1 MFIELPSD
9 LSDEAIYQISE
20 FLQEL
25 VMMFESAH
33 ILQLRRYYKE
43 LESES
48 EWMNKNVFSSDDN
61 ESFNDN
67 ADPF

>member
-33 ILQLRRYYKE
+33 RVQLRRYFKT
-43 LESES
+43 LESET
-48 EWMNKNVFSSDDN
+48 EWMRKNALPFDD
-61 ESFNDN
+61 EE
-67 ADPF
+67 PF

>member
-20 FLQEL
+20 FLQEF

-33 ILQLRRYYKE
+33 ILQLRRYCKK
-43 LESES
+43 LESER
-48 EWMNKNVFSSDDN
+48 EWMNKNVPPFHDD
-61 ESFNDN
+61 EV
-67 ADPF
+67 PF